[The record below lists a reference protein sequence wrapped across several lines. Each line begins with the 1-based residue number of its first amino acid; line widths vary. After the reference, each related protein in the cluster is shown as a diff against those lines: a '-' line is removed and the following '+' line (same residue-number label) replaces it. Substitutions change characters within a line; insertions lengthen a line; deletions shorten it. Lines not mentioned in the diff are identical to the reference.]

1 VDRVDL
7 GLKGKTCIVT
17 GASRGLGRDIARIL
31 AEEGADVALIARR
44 QQNLQQVADEL
55 TSLGVR
61 AFSISA
67 DLRQADEV
75 QAAIATAISKLGRVD
90 ILINNV
96 STTTTGNLEMIS
108 DDQWFQ
114 SWSLK
119 PMSYVRAIRAVLPQ
133 MRAQKGGRIVNV
145 VGVAGTWAIGEYA
158 NSANNATMLHI
169 TKSLA
174 DYVGPDGISVF
185 AVNPGAIEG
194 TQKYDKDFGAWA
206 KMAGKSIEEF
216 RKSYTDNIPL
226 RRYGTAEEIARL
238 TVIMSSDLAQY
249 AHGTALTIDGG
260 VSRGVF

>member
-1 VDRVDL
+1 MDL
-7 GLKGKTCIVT
+7 RLKGKTCIVT
-17 GASRGLGRDIARIL
+17 GASRGIGRDIARVL
-31 AEEGADVALIARR
+31 AQEGVDVAIIARN

-55 TSLGVR
+55 TTLGVR
-61 AFSISA
+61 AFPISA
-67 DLRQADEV
+67 DLRQAEEV
-75 QAAIATAISKLGRVD
+75 QSAVAVAISKLGRVD
-90 ILINNV
+90 ILINNA
-96 STTTTGNLEMIS
+96 SIAMTGNLEMIS

-185 AVNPGAIEG
+185 AVNPGAIEK
-194 TQKYDKDFGAWA
+194 TQKSDKDFGTWA
-206 KMAGKSIEEF
+206 KMAGKSVEDF
-216 RKSYTDNIPL
+216 RKSFTDNIPL
-226 RRYGTAEEIARL
+226 RRFGTSEEIARL

-260 VSRGVF
+260 ISRGVF

>member
-1 VDRVDL
+1 MDL

-17 GASRGLGRDIARIL
+17 GGSRGLGRDIARIL
-31 AEEGADVALIARR
+31 AEEGADVAIIARN
-44 QQNLQQVADEL
+44 QDDLQQVADEL
-55 TSLGVR
+55 TGLGVR
-61 AFSISA
+61 AFPISA

-75 QAAIATAISKLGRVD
+75 QSAIASAISKLGRID
-90 ILINNV
+90 ILINNA
-96 STTTTGNLEMIS
+96 SITTTGNLEMIS
-108 DDQWFQ
+108 DDQWYQ

-145 VGVAGTWAIGEYA
+145 IGVAGTWAIGEYA

-174 DYVGPDGISVF
+174 DYVGSDGISVF
-185 AVNPGAIEG
+185 AINPGAIEK
-194 TQKYDKDFGAWA
+194 TQKSDKDLNTWA
-206 KMAGKSIEEF
+206 EMAGASAEEF
-216 RKSYTDNIPL
+216 RNSFVNSIPL
-226 RRYGTAEEIARL
+226 RRYSTSEEIARL